1 MDKSARKTK
10 IIATLG
16 PVSSSPEMMGKLMEA
31 GADLFRLNFS
41 HGTNDQRRETIAVIR
56 RLSAAKGKE
65 IGILADLQGPK
76 IRTGRMEDGAIP
88 LQKGDILDIT
98 TDEVKGTSSL
108 ISTIYKALP
117 TDVKPGSRILMDDG
131 LIELRVQSIEGNRVR
146 CIVVE
151 GGTLKDLKGINLPGV
166 HVSAPSLSEKDL
178 RDLDFCLAE
187 GVDYIALSFVRTAA
201 DVEDLKRILFERGV
215 HIPVVAKIEKPEALR
230 NFKSILKAADAVM
243 VARGDLGVEISAE
256 KVPLFQKK
264 IIRACNEAGKPVIT
278 ATQMLESMINHP
290 RPTRAETSDVAN
302 AILDGTDAVMLS
314 GETASGQF
322 PLEAVRT
329 MVKVAL
335 DVERYAQME
344 DAPRL
349 RRHGAAIAEAVAEA
363 ACRAAVTVNARAI
376 AVMTQSGS
384 TAALISKFRPP
395 LPIIAFTQSLETRRR
410 LSLYW
415 GVKPFAIGPMTG
427 TDEQI
432 SAVEST
438 LLSGGYRKGD
448 IIVVTMGVPVE
459 ARGSTN
465 LMKVHKLGT
474 GKFFEIF

>member
-1 MDKSARKTK
+1 MDKLSRKTK
-10 IIATLG
+10 IVATLG
-16 PVSSSPEMMGKLMEA
+16 PASSSPEMIEKLMEA
-31 GADLFRLNFS
+31 GVDLFRLNFS
-41 HGTNDQRRETIAVIR
+41 HGANDQRRDVIAAIR
-56 RLSAAKGKE
+56 RLSAARGKE

-76 IRTGRMEDGAIP
+76 IRTGRMENGAIP
-88 LQKGDILDIT
+88 LKKGETLDIT
-98 TDEVKGTSSL
+98 TDEVLGTPAL
-108 ISTIYKALP
+108 ISTIYKPLP
-117 TDVKPGSRILMDDG
+117 HDVKAGSRILMDDG
-131 LIELRVQSIEGNRVR
+131 LIELRVQSVEGNRVR
-146 CIVVE
+146 CTVVE

-178 RDLDFCLAE
+178 RDLEFCIAE

-201 DVEDLKRILFERGV
+201 DVEELKRILFERDV
-215 HIPVVAKIEKPEALR
+215 RIPVVAKIEKPEALR

-329 MVKVAL
+329 MDKVAL

-344 DAPRL
+344 DGPRQ
-349 RRHGAAIAEAVAEA
+349 RRHNPSIAEAVAEA
-363 ACRAAVTVNARAI
+363 ACRAAVTLNARAI

-395 LPIIAFTQSLETRRR
+395 LPVIAFSQSLETRRR

-415 GVKPFAIGPMTG
+415 GVKPFPIGTMAG

-432 SAVEST
+432 AAVEST
-438 LLSGGYRKGD
+438 LLSGGYRRGD
-448 IIVVTMGVPVE
+448 IIVITMGVPVE